1 MESILPNYDEWNSLA
16 TNVAY
21 GLWAMGLLIILG
33 YFLRLAFTGDS
44 KNRYDFIN
52 RYEINVMWVASVIII
67 LGACAFVN
75 ADVIELNARWIV
87 ARVLVTVA
95 MGLILVIII
104 RNLLKYYYPLF
115 IEK

>member
-1 MESILPNYDEWNSLA
+1 MDSILPNYDVWTNLA

-21 GLWAMGLLIILG
+21 GLWVVGLLIILG
-33 YFLRLAFTGDS
+33 YFLRLAFTADS

-67 LGACAFVN
+67 LGACVFVN
-75 ADVIELNARWIV
+75 ANVTELNARWIV
-87 ARVLVTVA
+87 ARVLLTVA
-95 MGLILVIII
+95 MGLIVALII